1 MLQNIRERI
10 TGPTALIFLG
20 LIAVPFVFVG
30 ISSPL
35 LGSGYAAKVDGNEI
49 SLQLFERSWQSEIN
63 ENPDYASYPPQF
75 QNMLRRQI
83 LDRLI
88 RDRLLLGYLNDVGM
102 RISDKMVTDLVQGIP
117 AYQVDGEFSME
128 AYRSALDL
136 EGRSTNEFEA
146 SVAQS
151 LRQFQLQQALLGTAF
166 VTPSEYRRYLNLM
179 AEQRQVTVVTIS
191 FEAAKDSVEVTDE
204 QVAEFYAANPDEFY
218 TIETADLKYI
228 EIRRDTLVDNAV
240 INEDDL
246 QNYYEGA
253 SGRYMQDEQRQAS
266 HILILFGDDDAAARE
281 EAKALT
287 ARVQAG
293 ESFADLAKQ
302 YSKDTLTANRGGDLG
317 LTLKSQL
324 SDALSDAIFSMREG
338 DVRGPVKSDFG
349 FHVVKL
355 DKIVAGG
362 PLPLEQVR
370 AELERELRDRQADA
384 EFRELENAVSNAM
397 FDALD
402 IDAIGEAVGLEVK
415 SSAGYL
421 RTGGDPFGT
430 NQAAIEAVFDPRVLT
445 GGEVSDIVEIDANR
459 SVVIKVAAYHAASRK
474 TLDEVRDQISG
485 ALKSARAQEILADRS
500 EELQVM
506 LQRGDDIYAA
516 AESVGAKVSP
526 PALVGRTDATVD
538 ARLLAAIFRSKKP
551 LEGSPKIGGT
561 FTQTEDYAVFSLTA
575 VIPGRPEAIPLADRD
590 ARKKELASQSGIAD
604 FTAFLSELEQRAV
617 IVKNDDILLSEDTF

>member
-20 LIAVPFVFVG
+20 LIAVPFIFVG

-35 LGSGYAAKVDGNEI
+35 LGSGYAAKVDGDEI
-49 SLQLFERSWQSEIN
+49 SLQLFERSWQSQIN

-75 QNMLRRQI
+75 QNMLRSQI

-88 RDRLLLGYLNDVGM
+88 RDRLLLGYVNDVGM

-117 AYQVDGEFSME
+117 AYQVDGVFSME
-128 AYRSALDL
+128 AYRTALDL

-179 AEQRQVTVVTIS
+179 AEQRQVTVATIS
-191 FEAAKDSVEVTDE
+191 FEAVKESVEVSDE

-218 TIETADLKYI
+218 TTETADLKYI

-240 INEDDL
+240 ISEDDL

-266 HILILFGDDDAAARE
+266 HILILFGDDDDAARE

-338 DVRGPVKSDFG
+338 DIRGPVRSDFG

-355 DKIVAGG
+355 DRIVAGG

-397 FDALD
+397 FEALD

-415 SSAGYL
+415 SSTGYL
-421 RTGGDPFGT
+421 RTGGDPFGA

-459 SVVIKVAAYHAASRK
+459 SVVIKVAAYHEASRE
-474 TLDEVRDQISG
+474 TLDEVRDQIGS

-500 EELQVM
+500 DELQAM
-506 LQRGDDIYAA
+506 LRRGDDIYAA

-526 PALVGRTDATVD
+526 AALVSRTDETLD

-551 LEGSPKIGGT
+551 LEGSSRIGGT
-561 FTQTEDYAVFSLTA
+561 FTQTEDFAVFSLTA

-590 ARKKELASQSGIAD
+590 ARKTELASQSGIAD

-617 IVKNDDILLSEDTF
+617 IVKNDDILISEDTF